1 MEFSLKGTLSA
12 LLGNG
17 LQGCIP
23 SDVDRV
29 PRCAQALRTRF
40 PHLSRLELPICI
52 ELQPFYKELFMES
65 SDMTQLFNK
74 QLRTLKLNA
83 SDTHDPVMLYIEPIL
98 PLRNL
103 KSLEIVLQGNTV
115 GLCSQGGY
123 PVQHG
128 LCSMLAL

>member
-1 MEFSLKGTLSA
+1 
-12 LLGNG
+12 
-17 LQGCIP
+17 
-23 SDVDRV
+23 
-29 PRCAQALRTRF
+29 
-40 PHLSRLELPICI
+40 
-52 ELQPFYKELFMES
+52 
-65 SDMTQLFNK
+65 MTQLFNK